1 MRTRSKIATAIAAS
15 LLFVGLAASA
25 TVYAYAGWY
34 GVNSVFRRGGTVWA
48 RVLPGDLKLSTSM
61 QFALQEPTP
70 QASAGQFVW
79 REVAVGFEVTELPV
93 LAHGNVVDRLLLA
106 RIDPAKYR
114 FVIRTSPAGDKTL
127 SDWMLELHPALVIN
141 GSYFGH
147 DGRPDTPLISAGV
160 HLGPR
165 SYPARHGAFI
175 ASSGDIFDLQQNNWQ
190 DLFRGASDAL
200 VSYPLLVA
208 EDGSNRVRADQ
219 RWLANRSF
227 VARDGAGRV
236 IFGTTADAFFS
247 LDRLAA
253 FLRAAPLDIRIALNL
268 DGGPVACQGIALNGY
283 RRDFCGD
290 WEMKTE
296 GGELRLLQRL
306 IGNQR
311 WGLPIVIAAL
321 RR

>member
-15 LLFVGLAASA
+15 VLFVGLAAGA

-34 GVNSVFRRGGTVWA
+34 GVNVVLRRGGSVWA
-48 RVLPGDLKLSTSM
+48 RVAPADLRLSASM
-61 QFALQEPTP
+61 RLALQEPAP
-70 QASAGQFVW
+70 QATAGPFAW
-79 REVAVGFEVTELPV
+79 REVASGFEVTELPAV
-93 LAHGNVVDRLLLA
+93 VHGDVVDRLLLA
-106 RIDPAKYR
+106 RIDPTKFR
-114 FVIRTSPAGDKTL
+114 FVVRTSPAGDKAL
-127 SDWMLELHPALVIN
+127 SDWMDALHPALVIN

-147 DGRPDTPLISAGV
+147 DGRPDTPLTSAGV

-208 EDGSNRVRADQ
+208 EDGSNRVTADP

-227 VARDGAGRV
+227 VARDGAGRM

-290 WEMKTE
+290 WELKTE

-311 WGLPIVIAAL
+311 CGLPIVIAAL
-321 RR
+321 PR